1 MKVVACN
8 NGSPDNRTGAG
19 YGIRLEPK
27 DRDRYFKRNESSVII
42 ELENGNL
49 VKVKLSDSFW
59 RDCVE
64 LRSPKIGKW
73 MLGVGLAPWSINS
86 HGPPNL
92 RLEPGDKR
100 KWKFRLT
107 S

>member
-1 MKVVACN
+1 MKVVGWD
-8 NGSPDNRTGAG
+8 NGSPNNRTGEG
-19 YGIRLEPK
+19 YGIRIVPK
-27 DRDRYFKRNESSVII
+27 DRDRYFQRTKSSVII

-59 RDCVE
+59 RDCLE

-73 MLGVGLAPWSINS
+73 MLKVGLAPWSINS
-86 HGPPNL
+86 PPNL
-92 RLEPGDKR
+92 RLEPIAQ
-100 KWKFRLT
+100 WKFRLT

>member
-1 MKVVACN
+1 MKVVGWN
-8 NGSPDNRTGAG
+8 NGSPNNRTGEG
-19 YGIRLEPK
+19 YGIRIVPK
-27 DRDRYFKRNESSVII
+27 DRDRYFRRTKSSVDI

-73 MLGVGLAPWSINS
+73 MLDVGLAPWSINS
-86 HGPPNL
+86 PPNL
-92 RLEPGDKR
+92 RLEPIPQG
-100 KWKFRLT
+100 KFRFRD
-107 S
+107 

>member
-1 MKVVACN
+1 MKVVGCN

-19 YGIRLEPK
+19 YGIRVEPK
-27 DRDRYFKRNESSVII
+27 DRDRYFRKTKSSVVI
-42 ELENGNL
+42 ELENGDL

-59 RDCVE
+59 GESAE

-73 MLGVGLAPWSINS
+73 MLKVGLAPWSINS
-86 HGPPNL
+86 PPNL
-92 RLEPGDKR
+92 RLEPGVKR
-100 KWKFRLT
+100 KFKFRLT